1 MTRSFI
7 YGSALAFCGVL
18 SCSACFAQSPA
29 PSATQSS
36 SAAPATSPAQPQ
48 DAPAATADAK
58 KPKKVWTNEDVNG
71 LSGPVSVV
79 GNSKNSG
86 KASSGAKADGQYIAT
101 TRKELA
107 KLQSQLD
114 DTDKQLSDLKD
125 FSEGK
130 APATS
135 SGYQIIKATTA
146 CRWTSKSPACRTR
159 KSSCRTRSVS
169 CSMKPGKR
177 ASSPA
182 IFDRHTLIRSE
193 GVFGWKRYSVILRRL
208 ASIQANKS
216 FAR

>member
-7 YGSALAFCGVL
+7 YRSALALCGVL
-18 SCSACFAQSPA
+18 ICSVCFAQSPA
-29 PSATQSS
+29 PSPSQSPGP
-36 SAAPATSPAQPQ
+36 APAPQ
-48 DAPAATADAK
+48 EPQGATATAADAK
-58 KPKKVWTNEDVNG
+58 KPKKVWTNEDVNS

-86 KASSGAKADGQYIAT
+86 KASSSVKADGQYILN

-135 SGYQIIKATTA
+135 SGYEINKGYNRVPVDQQI
-146 CRWTSKSPACRTR
+146 TSLEGKKKQLQDKIGALLDEAR
-159 KSSCRTRSVS
+159 KKGVE
-169 CSMKPGKR
+169 PG
-177 ASSPA
+177 
-182 IFDRHTLIRSE
+182 D
-193 GVFGWKRYSVILRRL
+193 LR
-208 ASIQANKS
+208 
-216 FAR
+216 